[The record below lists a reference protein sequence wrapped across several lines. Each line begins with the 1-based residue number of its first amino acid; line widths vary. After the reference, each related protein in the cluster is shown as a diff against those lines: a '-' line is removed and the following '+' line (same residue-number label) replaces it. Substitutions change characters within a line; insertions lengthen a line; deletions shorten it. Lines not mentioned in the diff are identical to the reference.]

1 MRTLK
6 IIKVGHMK
14 HPVKEEEPPSLYNQ
28 LDNFL
33 KMNSTTASELKMQEV
48 LIGWDIAHPPLSIQS
63 MSPDD
68 IGKTVAY
75 LPKRSSFIDSMK
87 ASEGGIITAYNDTYV
102 FVRFGKGSIGSSQ
115 ACNPEDLR
123 Y

>member
-1 MRTLK
+1 MKNSKTLEADIRK
-6 IIKVGHMK
+6 IITDSFDKVITDPETIGRR
-14 HPVKEEEPPSLYNQ
+14 E
-28 LDNFL
+28 
-33 KMNSTTASELKMQEV
+33 EV

-75 LPKRSSFIDSMK
+75 LPKRSSLIESMK

-102 FVRFGKGSIGSSQ
+102 FVRFGYASIGSSQ